1 MTKDSPFPLVAVDI
15 GNSRIKLGLFAAHD
29 GPGLPVPERACSLE
43 AWDGAK
49 VHDWLEHAGASAD
62 RPRHW
67 WISSVDRPVAA
78 AVLEWLERRPD
89 TQAHLLTVADLPL
102 TVALERPD
110 LVGMDRL
117 VNTIAANRLREPG
130 RPAIV
135 IDVGSA
141 ITVDLVG
148 AGGEFA
154 GGAILPGI
162 AMSARALHDFTDLLP
177 LVPMSEL
184 GVPPPPLGTGTI
196 AAMRSGLFWGA
207 VGAMRELC
215 QRLSAG
221 LPAAHIFLT
230 GGAAA
235 TVASL
240 LAEPRN
246 AEAAAAHAQAPGGSR
261 SAEYVPHLTLGG
273 IALAAAT
280 GGGKHPWGD

>member
-15 GNSRIKLGLFAAHD
+15 GNSRIKLGLFAGQD
-29 GPGLPVPERACSLE
+29 GAGLPIPERSCSL
-43 AWDGAK
+43 ATWDPGK
-49 VHDWLEHAGASAD
+49 VSEWLAHPDAGHRRA
-62 RPRHW
+62 HQW
-67 WISSVDRPVAA
+67 LISSVNRPVAA
-78 AVLEWLERRPD
+78 AVLEWLSARPESK
-89 TQAHLLTVADLPL
+89 AHLLSVADLPL
-102 TVALERPD
+102 VVALERPD

-117 VNTIAANRLREPG
+117 VNAVAANRLREPR

-135 IDVGSA
+135 MDVGSA
-141 ITVDLVG
+141 ITVDLVS
-148 AGGEFA
+148 ADGEFA

-162 AMSARALHDFTDLLP
+162 AMAARALHDFTDLLP

-196 AAMRSGLFWGA
+196 AAMRSGLYWGA

-215 QRLSAG
+215 ERLSAG
-221 LPAAHIFLT
+221 LPAPQIFLT

-240 LAEPRN
+240 LSGARG
-246 AEAAAAHAQAPGGSR
+246 AGGVPGEDR

-273 IALAAAT
+273 IALTAEA
-280 GGGKHPWGD
+280 GGSQWQTPS